1 MRIAKSLDDI
11 GKKYNT
17 DKASTFTYNDKVYP
31 GHDYLRFYEL
41 FLQTFK
47 KQKFTLVELGCFTG
61 ASLRMWKEYFSKV
74 RVVGV
79 DLDSN
84 LESLK
89 KEKIDFICSDA
100 TAGDL
105 PAKLSAYTD
114 ICCIID
120 DGSHAWG
127 DQRRSFEMLFP
138 VLNSGGYY
146 IIEDLECGADGAY
159 PNIPP
164 KVLDSQIFWDYAMD
178 RMKILRVSEN
188 RNQQSYRP
196 FFYQLPKYIQE
207 LESSIDMALV
217 VPGSVIFRKK

>member
-1 MRIAKSLDDI
+1 MHNNATM
-11 GKKYNT
+11 Y
-17 DKASTFTYNDKVYP
+17 

-47 KQKFTLVELGCFTG
+47 KTKFTLVELGCFTG

-79 DLDSN
+79 DLDSR

-100 TAGDL
+100 TASDL
-105 PAKLSAYTD
+105 PAKLSVYDD
-114 ICCIID
+114 IYCIID

-138 VLNSGGYY
+138 ILNSGGYY
-146 IIEDLECGADGAY
+146 IIEDLECGAEGAY
-159 PNIPP
+159 PEIPP
-164 KVLDSQIFWDYAMD
+164 KVLDSQIFWDYAID
-178 RMKILRVSEN
+178 RMRILRVSEN
-188 RNQQSYRP
+188 RNREQYRP
-196 FFYQLPKYIQE
+196 FYYQLPKYIQE
-207 LESSIDMALV
+207 LESSIDMALL
-217 VPGSVIFRKK
+217 VPGSIIFRKK